1 MLLEHKLTLAQEI
14 SGQEEWK
21 RGREN
26 TAADESEVE
35 RHCRELRAEL
45 ALKDERVSELQRL
58 VEMQEAERARIHDTR
73 VEKREGTE
81 DLSERG
87 PVEEDWELEVNALR
101 SQICVLKERHCMAE
115 NKYITA
121 RVQIQALQSQ
131 LETYRELGF
140 SSVAP
145 SPPRPEVCV
154 PAPPPP
160 QSELVLESLRSQIR
174 EREHDLRSLQST
186 TAERVKKL
194 EDQLAHLKSQQDEK
208 EAYHQV

>member
-14 SGQEEWK
+14 SGQDEWK
-21 RGREN
+21 GGRDS
-26 TAADESEVE
+26 TADESEVE
-35 RHCRELRAEL
+35 QRCRELQAEL
-45 ALKDERVSELQRL
+45 ALKDKRVSELQRL
-58 VEMQEAERARIHDTR
+58 VETQEAEKVRIHDTR
-73 VEKREGTE
+73 VEKREGT
-81 DLSERG
+81 DTLG
-87 PVEEDWELEVNALR
+87 GGAPVEEEWELEVNSLR
-101 SQICVLKERHCMAE
+101 SQICVLKERYCMAE
-115 NKYITA
+115 NKYTTA
-121 RVQIQALQSQ
+121 KVQLQALQSQ

-194 EDQLAHLKSQQDEK
+194 EVQLAHLKSQQDEK